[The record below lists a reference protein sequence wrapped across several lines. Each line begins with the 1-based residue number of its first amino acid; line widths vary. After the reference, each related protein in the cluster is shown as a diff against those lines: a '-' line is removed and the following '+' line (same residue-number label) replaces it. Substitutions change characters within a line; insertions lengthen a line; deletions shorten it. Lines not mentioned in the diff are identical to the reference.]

1 MAMPFRAPRTVV
13 EMLQMQD
20 AAAALRAAGRMD
32 SADAVEAALR
42 SVSFDPESMGVVQ
55 ALRGF
60 DPPVSRDPDI
70 GVTMRGLSNQDIPAM
85 EPTSFPSYNRGLDY
99 DKSNSSFNQLASGR
113 TLNLRNQNTDLN
125 RIRRDDI
132 LSAAQEGIDRA
143 AAATQAERMAT
154 AAAIAGAAG
163 LGGMMSDTVGR
174 FQGDDA
180 SVANAPAPDMP
191 MESDP
196 LMDFVAP
203 DVDMLPVDDMP
214 IPEERFAPVA
224 LSDAEMGLTDFS
236 PMDTADLVAE
246 QRPIPASTPA
256 VAMELPAPKKPP
268 MTAEQAAIMYSS
280 EAKQQIDRLN
290 SYRRQGLDPST
301 DRKMMQ
307 EIDHLHRL
315 ANEARRSASPLNY
328 QRR

>member
-1 MAMPFRAPRTVV
+1 MPFRAPRTVV

-70 GVTMRGLSNQDIPAM
+70 GMSLRGMANQDIPAPATLDDM
-85 EPTSFPSYNRGLDY
+85 SQDIGKSVRSYEGLM
-99 DKSNSSFNQLASGR
+99 SGR
-113 TLNLRNQNTDLN
+113 TARLRNQQLAGPAGSEL
-125 RIRRDDI
+125 RA
-132 LSAAQEGIDRA
+132 AAQEGIDSA

-154 AAAIAGAAG
+154 AAAILGAAG
-163 LGGMMSDTVGR
+163 MGGMMSDTIGR

-191 MESDP
+191 MASDP

-214 IPEERFAPVA
+214 IPEERFAPVT

>member
-1 MAMPFRAPRTVV
+1 MPFRAPRTVV

-32 SADAVEAALR
+32 SADAVESALR

-70 GVTMRGLSNQDIPAM
+70 GMSLRGLSTQDIPAM
-85 EPTSFPSYNRGLDY
+85 EPTSFPGYTRGLDY

-132 LSAAQEGIDRA
+132 LTAAQEGIDRA

-154 AAAIAGAAG
+154 AAAILGAAG
-163 LGGMMSDTVGR
+163 LGGMIAETTGR
-174 FQGDDA
+174 LPGDGP
-180 SVANAPAPDMP
+180 SVANAPAPEMP
-191 MESDP
+191 ESDP

-214 IPEERFAPVA
+214 SPQERIAPVT

-246 QRPIPASTPA
+246 SRPIPASTPA

-307 EIDHLHRL
+307 EIEHLHRL

>member
-1 MAMPFRAPRTVV
+1 MAMPFRAPRTIV

-32 SADAVEAALR
+32 SADAVDAALR

-70 GVTMRGLSNQDIPAM
+70 GMSLRGLSTQDIPAM

-99 DKSNSSFNQLASGR
+99 DKSNSSFSQLASGR

-132 LSAAQEGIDRA
+132 LTAAQEGIDRA
-143 AAATQAERMAT
+143 AAAQQAERMAT

-163 LGGMMSDTVGR
+163 LGGMMTETAGR
-174 FQGDDA
+174 FPGDGA
-180 SVANAPAPDMP
+180 SVANAPAPEMP
-191 MESDP
+191 ESDP

-214 IPEERFAPVA
+214 IPQERIAPVT
-224 LSDAEMGLTDFS
+224 LSEAEMGLTDFS

-246 QRPIPASTPA
+246 SRPIPASTPSVMPETLTPEEIA
-256 VAMELPAPKKPP
+256 ALRGQVVSIRDARTGQAMDSFYPRESEEYKR
-268 MTAEQAAIMYSS
+268 EQRMKLRYP
-280 EAKQQIDRLN
+280 QM
-290 SYRRQGLDPST
+290 RR
-301 DRKMMQ
+301 
-307 EIDHLHRL
+307 
-315 ANEARRSASPLNY
+315 
-328 QRR
+328 